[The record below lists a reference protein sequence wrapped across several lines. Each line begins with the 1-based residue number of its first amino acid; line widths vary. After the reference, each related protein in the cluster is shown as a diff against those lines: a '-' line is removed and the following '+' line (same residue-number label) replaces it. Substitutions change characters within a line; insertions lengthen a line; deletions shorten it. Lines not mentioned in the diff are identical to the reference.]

1 MLLKKY
7 ESNLCN
13 LSFSL
18 CVANYLLPYGLRWW
32 WRPLPPP
39 PLPPPSPRLPDN
51 GLPPAVAVPAVL
63 PFVAPGRHR
72 RLGATRPS
80 FSVSVGCR
88 LSGALVRPGGS
99 SVASEG
105 HLALSTVSESIS
117 STLLEKQLKF
127 PRYNMKC
134 RGKPDTTWTIPR
146 SITFSLLHF
155 MLYRKKSIPLCNVP
169 C

>member
-1 MLLKKY
+1 MSYEKRFIVAVVVLLSKIWVMKI
-7 ESNLCN
+7 LAAGAGF
-13 LSFSL
+13 LKDGPSL
-18 CVANYLLPYGLRWW
+18 TASKGAWAPSE
-32 WRPLPPP
+32 PLPPP

-134 RGKPDTTWTIPR
+134 RGKPDTT
-146 SITFSLLHF
+146 
-155 MLYRKKSIPLCNVP
+155 
-169 C
+169 